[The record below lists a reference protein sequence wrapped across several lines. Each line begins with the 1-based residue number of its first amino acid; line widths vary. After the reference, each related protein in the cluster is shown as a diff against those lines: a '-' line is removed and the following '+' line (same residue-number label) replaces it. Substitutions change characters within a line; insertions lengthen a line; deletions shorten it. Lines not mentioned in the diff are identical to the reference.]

1 MKTKKFSKLTI
12 LSALIYVFLFN
23 SCAVTSKLTENDMIG
38 TYIQKS
44 NHFVE
49 LQLKEDSFVLIDH
62 SSEYAEMPVYDCC
75 DTITYGK
82 WKKDKHLPLLVM
94 SNGNYLYDDTY
105 ALSDTI
111 VKESI
116 IPGDSIVFRITS
128 PLEDYYK
135 RTSRKEK
142 DITYQ
147 IDAFSPVGTNE
158 IISKKSTDNFIK
170 LNAKKIVD
178 FDLSI
183 IINNNIIRLKH
194 LEVRSLLLLGYKIK
208 NPKANLFEIN
218 IPQLNYN
225 FLSYKRLKD
234 DYIRIINKNKLL
246 WDGNIYI
253 EKK

>member
-1 MKTKKFSKLTI
+1 MKMKTKKFSKLTI
-12 LSALIYVFLFN
+12 LSTFIYVFLFN
-23 SCAVTSKLTENDMIG
+23 SCAVTSKLSENDMIG

-75 DTITYGK
+75 DTISYGK

-142 DITYQ
+142 GITYK
-147 IDAFSPVGTNE
+147 IFAILPNE
-158 IISKKSTDNFIK
+158 NKLAVIKKTTDNIIVFNKKK
-170 LNAKKIVD
+170 LQV
-178 FDLSI
+178 
-183 IINNNIIRLKH
+183 
-194 LEVRSLLLLGYKIK
+194 
-208 NPKANLFEIN
+208 
-218 IPQLNYN
+218 LN
-225 FLSYKRLKD
+225 
-234 DYIRIINKNKLL
+234 
-246 WDGNIYI
+246 
-253 EKK
+253 